1 LCEILLQSK
10 FGLSMW
16 SQDQRQ
22 TTVTTSH
29 LKRALWICVVGSP
42 FVVVG
47 LIPIVTAIREGTPEV
62 ALVGILFIG
71 VGLFSMRKG
80 YHAIRQWRVFG
91 TSHLQL
97 ETVPVPMGTTLRA
110 RVQVPVPPD
119 DPPKEGYQV
128 HVEAQWDKDRWWE
141 GSATVQGES
150 GEGET
155 TLISFSID
163 LPRLADLPFSPDN
176 DDLDWTLMVTAS
188 FEDRLDYEAPFDLPV
203 SAGHDGDERPEDESD
218 ASPDTT
224 EEAFW
229 DVGGEEAGL
238 RRADDGGDAG
248 ETEDEGTDTGSTD
261 PQ

>member
-1 LCEILLQSK
+1 
-10 FGLSMW
+10 MW

-188 FEDRLDYEAPFDLPV
+188 FEDRLDYEAPFDLPISGGNGV
-203 SAGHDGDERPEDESD
+203 DERDDEPPEEES
-218 ASPDTT
+218 AAPEAPTGTT
-224 EEAFW
+224 EVAFW
-229 DVGGEEAGL
+229 DVGGEEASL
-238 RRADDGGDAG
+238 RRADGGAGTG
-248 ETEDEGTDTGSTD
+248 ETEGEGTEESTTD